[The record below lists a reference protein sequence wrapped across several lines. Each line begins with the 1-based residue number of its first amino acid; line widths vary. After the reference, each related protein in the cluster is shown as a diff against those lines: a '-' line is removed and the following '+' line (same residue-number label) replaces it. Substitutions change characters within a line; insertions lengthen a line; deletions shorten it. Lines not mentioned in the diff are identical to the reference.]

1 MGALRVIVPDVDE
14 ALTAYAA
21 AGYEVAERW
30 GPPFAILTAP
40 DGPDLWLAGPGTS
53 AARSVEGLSPEDAAC
68 ASVRQVLEVDDVP
81 ATVTAL
87 AAAGWVPVDGSL
99 DGPGGAQQLVRRG
112 PVFLEVFAST

>member
-14 ALTAYAA
+14 AVTAYAA

-30 GPPFAILTAP
+30 GPPFAILTSP

-53 AARSVEGLSPEDAAC
+53 AARSIESLSAQDAAC

-81 ATVTAL
+81 GAVAAL
-87 AAAGWVPVDGSL
+87 ADSGWDPVGEALS
-99 DGPGGAQQLVRRG
+99 GPGGSQQLVRRG
-112 PVFLEVFAST
+112 PVFLEVFAGG